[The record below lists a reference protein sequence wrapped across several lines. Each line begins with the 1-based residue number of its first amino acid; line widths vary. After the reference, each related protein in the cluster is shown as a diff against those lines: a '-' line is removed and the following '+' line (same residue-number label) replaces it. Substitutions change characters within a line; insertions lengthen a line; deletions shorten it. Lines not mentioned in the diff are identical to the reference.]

1 MATYTDQQ
9 MLDSIRS
16 AIYQITSCGAQ
27 SYRLAS
33 GYEVTRADLATLNTM
48 EKEYSAR
55 VDAAANGTT
64 ISLARLGKRS

>member
-16 AIYQITSCGAQ
+16 AIYEITSGGAQ

-33 GYEVTRADLATLNTM
+33 GHQVTRADLATLHAM
-48 EKEYSAR
+48 EKEYQAR
-55 VDAAANGTT
+55 VSAAASGTT